1 MPQVESESRPVEHS
15 RVRTFCT
22 RLLVAAGLRAADAD
36 TVARSLVEANLRG
49 IDSHGVARLPHYLN
63 RIKHGSIKP
72 QPQIQFKQFGPSVG
86 LVDGDHGLGQLVMS
100 RATAEAITL
109 ARTTGAGWVSVR
121 NSSHCGAL
129 AFYGLPIAEAGMIG
143 FTFTHVE
150 SIVLPFGS
158 RQPFCG
164 TTPICIT
171 APGDDGHTLCLD
183 MATSKVPWN
192 TIVNAAMEG
201 VPIPSG
207 WAVDETG
214 AETTDAKR
222 AVSLLPFGEYK
233 GSGLG
238 LMIDVLCAM
247 LGQAPYG
254 PDLSSMY
261 GDPTERRCLGGL
273 VGAIDICRFV
283 PLESFTA
290 RVAELARRWNA
301 LEPIE
306 PGGRVLYPGEPE
318 MIRRQERLREGIPVS
333 LQLLKTFNELA
344 KAYDLDAETVG
355 TWDDGK
361 IGQQ

>member
-1 MPQVESESRPVEHS
+1 MPQIQPESRPIEHS
-15 RVRTFCT
+15 RVQTFCT
-22 RLLVAAGLRAADAD
+22 HLLAAAGLRKADAD

-72 QPQIQFKQFGPSVG
+72 QPKIQFKHLGPSVG
-86 LVDGDHGLGQLVMS
+86 LVDGDRGLGQLVMN

-109 ARTTGAGWVSVR
+109 ARSTGAGWVSVR
-121 NSSHCGAL
+121 DSSHCGAL
-129 AFYGLPIAEAGMIG
+129 AFYGLQIAGAGMIG
-143 FTFTHVE
+143 LTFTHAE
-150 SIVLPFGS
+150 SVVLPYGS
-158 RQPFCG
+158 HQPFCG

-171 APGDDGHTLCLD
+171 APGDGGHTLCLD

-192 TIVNAAMEG
+192 TIVNAAMED

-214 AETTDAKR
+214 TETTDAKR

-238 LMIDVLCAM
+238 LMIDVMCAM
-247 LGQAPYG
+247 LSQAPYG
-254 PDLSSMY
+254 PDLSRMY
-261 GDPTERRCLGGL
+261 GDPAQRRCLGGL

-290 RVAELARRWNA
+290 RVTELARRWNA

-306 PGGRVLYPGEPE
+306 SGGRVLYPGEPE
-318 MIRRQERLREGIPVS
+318 MIRRQERLRDGIPLS
-333 LQLLKTFNELA
+333 PKLLKTFDELA
-344 KAYDLDAETVG
+344 KEYDWDPDTVG
-355 TWDDGK
+355 AWDDGTL
-361 IGQQ
+361 GP